1 MVDSDWLDIAIGVVF
16 VWFLLALVVSA
27 INEGLNRVFAIRA
40 KHLWRSLEQ
49 MLDGNTPTSSFW
61 GGVLGGIWEVSRWR
75 ARPAD
80 PARATL
86 DGPEAAMGTD
96 TTARIYATGAI
107 QALESRPGPQQ
118 QTRIAHIPNG
128 VFAEALIEM
137 AMRTPVPAVAG
148 GETKAEELER
158 SISAY
163 IDRLHPENPFKRE
176 LGALYASADGD
187 LDHFRSNV
195 ESWFD
200 GQMARLS
207 ALYKKRIRV
216 VLIPIG
222 ILVTL
227 ATFAIGVRSDALA
240 LVSDLQHDRNLRSGL
255 VDFASQATSDDLTA
269 RGCPTEEERTSLGV
283 DQCQAAALAEHKSFD
298 LMFSRPGIDQP
309 AGDATVAGRLG
320 FLVNT
325 SHAYVV
331 DTAHWRAW
339 VGLLIT
345 AVALSFGATF
355 WYDILRRLVGLR
367 GGAKPA
373 ST

>member
-27 INEGLNRVFAIRA
+27 INEGLNRVLAIRA

-61 GGVLGGIWEVSRWR
+61 GGVLGGIWEVSRWT

-80 PARATL
+80 PARAAL
-86 DGPEAAMGTD
+86 DAPEAEMSTD

-118 QTRIAHIPNG
+118 QTRISHIPNG

-137 AMRTPVPAVAG
+137 AMRTPVPAVVG
-148 GETKAEELER
+148 GESKAEALER

-163 IDRLHPENPFKRE
+163 IDRLHPDNPFKSE
-176 LGALYASADGD
+176 LNALYASADGD

-207 ALYKKRIRV
+207 RLYKKRIRV
-216 VLIPIG
+216 VLVPIG
-222 ILVTL
+222 VLVTL

-255 VDFASQATSDDLTA
+255 VGMATESASNDLLTI
-269 RGCPTEEERTSLGV
+269 GCPTEEDRAALGA
-283 DQCQAAALAEHKSFD
+283 DQCRTAGLAEHKSFN
-298 LMFSRPGIDQP
+298 LVFSRPGIDQP
-309 AGDATVAGRLG
+309 TGDATVGGRLG
-320 FLVNT
+320 FLVNR
-325 SHAYVV
+325 SHVYLV
-331 DTAHWRAW
+331 DTSHWRAW
-339 VGLLIT
+339 LGLLIT
-345 AVALSFGATF
+345 AAALSFGATF
-355 WYDILRRLVGLR
+355 WYDVLRRLVGLR
-367 GGAKPA
+367 GGAKA
-373 ST
+373 SSA

>member
-27 INEGLNRVFAIRA
+27 INEGLNRVLAIRA

-80 PARATL
+80 PSRPTL
-86 DGPEAAMGTD
+86 DGPEAEMGTD

-128 VFAEALIEM
+128 VFAEAVIEM
-137 AMRTPVPAVAG
+137 AMRTPVPVVAG
-148 GETKAEELER
+148 GESKAEELER

-163 IDRLHPENPFKRE
+163 IDRLHPDNPFKGE
-176 LGALYASADGD
+176 LDALYASADGD
-187 LDHFRSNV
+187 LDVFRSNL

-200 GQMARLS
+200 GQMTRLS

-216 VLIPIG
+216 VLVPIG
-222 ILVTL
+222 VLVTV

-240 LVSDLQHDRNLRSGL
+240 LVSDLQHDRNLRAGL
-255 VDFASQATSDDLTA
+255 VEAATESSSNDLA
-269 RGCPTEEERTSLGV
+269 AQGCPTKEARVAVG
-283 DQCQAAALAEHKSFD
+283 AEDCRLVGLTKQKSFD
-298 LMFSRPGIDQP
+298 LVFSRPAVDQP
-309 AGDATVAGRLG
+309 AGDATIGGRLG
-320 FLVNT
+320 FLVNR
-325 SHAYVV
+325 SHAYLV
-331 DTAHWRAW
+331 DTSHWRAW
-339 VGLLIT
+339 LGLLIT

-355 WYDILRRLVGLR
+355 WYDVLRRLVGLR
-367 GGAKPA
+367 GAARPT
-373 ST
+373 SD